1 MFDLATLHLLA
12 EWEPI
17 GPHDEALARSS
28 AKTFAAALNRYPD
41 LKAEIGDHTYNNYI
55 PVYVYAPAEVMR
67 HTEPNGYTRANYQCI
82 LLYFHYFAPVVAVGR
97 SSWGET
103 LRPDGTWSSRGY
115 GGLDLPK
122 LISLPEVQPESL
134 RARIS
139 EALEGTSYAAVTS
152 DYLCQPA
159 PDGFEPIER
168 SEGIPPWNK
177 LFHLFFQ
184 FND

>member
-1 MFDLATLHLLA
+1 MFDLAKLRRLA

-17 GPHDEALARSS
+17 GPHDEALALSS
-28 AKTFAAALNRYPD
+28 ANTFAAALNRHSD

-55 PVYVYAPAEVMR
+55 PVYVYVPAEVVR
-67 HTEPNGYTRANYQCI
+67 HAEPNGYTRANYQCV
-82 LLYFHYFAPVVAVGR
+82 LLYFHHLAAVAAMGF

-115 GGLDLPK
+115 GGLDLPE
-122 LISLPEVQPESL
+122 LISPSQIPSDML

-139 EALEGTSYAAVTS
+139 EALEGCGYLVASP
-152 DYLCQPA
+152 DYLRQDA
-159 PDGFEPIER
+159 PQGFEPLQR
-168 SEGIPPWNK
+168 SEGMPPWNK
-177 LFHLFFQ
+177 LFHLLFQ